1 MKSTSLTFSLFSS
14 FWQFLPLL
22 RVFTPESD
30 GHLFLKQQ
38 EEGSSRVSSS
48 AIARKGK
55 RFSCGVCHLSCFGAS
70 FLFLEFSSDWITFQ
84 ILVTE
89 SETLKSW
96 ELSESV
102 CYIRLWDILSLHSV
116 VLKTIWICYCSLGCW
131 FGPLISTVNSWSNS
145 SIYDTQLIVA
155 IKLLY
160 YH

>member
-1 MKSTSLTFSLFSS
+1 MKSTSLTFSVFLVLTVPPSPQGVYTRIRWPPLPETAGRRKQPS
-14 FWQFLPLL
+14 FLQCNCQKRETLQLWGLSLIMFWSLLSFLRIFIWLN
-22 RVFTPESD
+22 
-30 GHLFLKQQ
+30 
-38 EEGSSRVSSS
+38 
-48 AIARKGK
+48 
-55 RFSCGVCHLSCFGAS
+55 HLSDSC
-70 FLFLEFSSDWITFQ
+70 
-84 ILVTE
+84 E